1 MATTSL
7 SLWRLPPNHD
17 HCSGRGRERKRERTR
32 DKRISACW
40 LRSLLFPSHIIIVHS
55 GHKQSRS
62 NGCYTTSPRQRIEL
76 ISVAYFDI
84 LLCLCVRRPAP
95 CPTGP
100 VDVDRHDILY
110 PVPLPNPGV
119 VCATVGAAMTTT
131 GPLRGSRATGQVRS
145 ANEFG
150 HWSDADLKSDMNQI
164 RRVFDERKKRLHL

>member
-62 NGCYTTSPRQRIEL
+62 NGCYTTSPHQRIEL

-100 VDVDRHDILY
+100 VDVDRHDISR
-110 PVPLPNPGV
+110 PIPQPRCCVRDG
-119 VCATVGAAMTTT
+119 
-131 GPLRGSRATGQVRS
+131 RGSNDDNWTSARLQGNRASEVSKRIWSLVRC
-145 ANEFG
+145 
-150 HWSDADLKSDMNQI
+150 
-164 RRVFDERKKRLHL
+164 